1 MAEVR
6 MPKMG
11 DSMEEGTI
19 LRWMKKEGDTVAVD
33 EPIAEVETDKANV
46 EIPAEEGGTISKIVV
61 QEGQTVAV
69 GAIIAVIGDAGSA
82 ASTNGA
88 NAAASAQQP
97 TPPKEETPPPSS
109 SSVPRQEYHKRGAT
123 SSHADTPPVER
134 LKASPVARKIAE
146 KLGLDLAVIRG
157 TGPGG
162 RIVERDVRAFSER
175 PGSAAPSLPSL
186 PAQPMAPAAK
196 PAAVPAPVLGREVE
210 LSKMRKANA
219 KRTTLSTQS
228 IPHFYLTMPI
238 EMEKGMELLDG
249 LNASTPDAKISIN
262 DLIVKACAVVLVKMP
277 EVNVSYAGEDKI
289 KFHELVN
296 VGIAVGTDSG
306 LTIPVINDCGG
317 KTLRKISADARALI
331 EKARNNQ
338 LVPQDMSGGT
348 FSISNLGM
356 FGIEEFTAIINPP
369 ESAILAVGAV
379 MPEAMVGPNGG
390 FESRRRMRVTLSCD
404 HRTVDGLLG
413 AKFLKEVRRLLENPF
428 ELLA

>member
-33 EPIAEVETDKANV
+33 EPIAEVETDKASV
-46 EIPAEEGGTISKIVV
+46 EIPAEEGGTIRKIVV

-123 SSHADTPPVER
+123 SSHADTPPGESV
-134 LKASPVARKIAE
+134 KPSPVARKIAE

-175 PGSAAPSLPSL
+175 SGSAAPSLPSL
-186 PAQPMAPAAK
+186 PVQPKAPVAK
-196 PAAVPAPVLGREVE
+196 PAAAPAPALGREVE
-210 LSKMRKANA
+210 LSKIRKAIA

-249 LNASTPDAKISIN
+249 L
-262 DLIVKACAVVLVKMP
+262 
-277 EVNVSYAGEDKI
+277 
-289 KFHELVN
+289 
-296 VGIAVGTDSG
+296 
-306 LTIPVINDCGG
+306 
-317 KTLRKISADARALI
+317 
-331 EKARNNQ
+331 
-338 LVPQDMSGGT
+338 
-348 FSISNLGM
+348 
-356 FGIEEFTAIINPP
+356 
-369 ESAILAVGAV
+369 
-379 MPEAMVGPNGG
+379 
-390 FESRRRMRVTLSCD
+390 
-404 HRTVDGLLG
+404 
-413 AKFLKEVRRLLENPF
+413 
-428 ELLA
+428 

>member
-19 LRWMKKEGDTVAVD
+19 LRWMKKEGDMVAVD

-69 GAIIAVIGDAGSA
+69 GAIIAVIGDAGA

-88 NAAASAQQP
+88 SSAASPSQP
-97 TPPKEETPPPSS
+97 VSLKEESPPASS
-109 SSVPRQEYHKRGAT
+109 TSVPRQEYHKGGGPT
-123 SSHADTPPVER
+123 SHSETPPIER

-146 KLGLDLAVIRG
+146 KLGLDLAIIRG

-175 PGSAAPSLPSL
+175 SGGAVPSLPSL
-186 PAQPMAPAAK
+186 PSQPTTPAPRPSEAPAPTA
-196 PAAVPAPVLGREVE
+196 GREIE
-210 LSKMRKANA
+210 ISKMRKAIA
-219 KRTTLSTQS
+219 KRTTLSKQT

-238 EMEKGMELLDG
+238 EMEKCMDLLDQ
-249 LNASTPDAKISIN
+249 LNASTPESKITIN
-262 DLIVKACAVVLVKMP
+262 DLIVKACAVALVRMP
-277 EVNVSYAGEDKI
+277 EVNVSYTGEERI
-289 KFHELVN
+289 KYHELVN
-296 VGIAVGTDSG
+296 VGIAVGTDAG
-306 LTIPVINDCGG
+306 LTIPVIKDCGV
-317 KTLRKISADARALI
+317 KTLRQISVDARALI
-331 EKARNNQ
+331 ERARNNQ

-348 FSISNLGM
+348 FSVSNLGM
-356 FGIEEFTAIINPP
+356 FGIEEFAAIINPP
-369 ESAILAVGAV
+369 ESALLAVGAV
-379 MPEAMVGPNGG
+379 LPEAVPGPDDG
-390 FESRRRMRVTLSCD
+390 FEVRRRMRVTLSCD

-413 AKFLKEVRRLLENPF
+413 AKFLREVRRLLENPF